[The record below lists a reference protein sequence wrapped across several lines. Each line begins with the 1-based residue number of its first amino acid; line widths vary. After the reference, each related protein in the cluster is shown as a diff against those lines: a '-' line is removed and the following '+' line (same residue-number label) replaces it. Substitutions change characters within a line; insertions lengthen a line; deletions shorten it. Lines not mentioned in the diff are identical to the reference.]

1 MCWTARARR
10 NNPVPAAKRCPVRPQ
25 SGVAL
30 VIVLWML
37 SLLIVLAMGYSRMV
51 RTETGLTA
59 NLVRFNQARAMAEAG
74 VWQAV
79 SELLKPDSERQWR
92 ADGRPHS
99 FRLGAGRVNVR
110 IFDEG
115 GKIDLNTAGPELLY
129 GLLNAIELPEETG
142 LGLLQA
148 VLDWR
153 DPDNEARKHG
163 AEDADYQRLGYAY
176 GAKDGAF
183 NSVDEL
189 QRVMGFDYRIYRTL
203 APALTVYS
211 RQPGINPGTAPRAAL
226 LALPNIRPAEVDA
239 FIRAREQA
247 GAALPPLP
255 GVDSKYLSESAR
267 PVYSIMSEGTVGD
280 SRAGVQVTL
289 LMEYYFDRPYTIL
302 AWRESAGNP
311 PAERS

>member
-1 MCWTARARR
+1 MCWLARR
-10 NNPVPAAKRCPVRPQ
+10 RNKPVPAMNRSPAKAQ

-37 SLLIVLAMGYSRMV
+37 ALLIVLALGYSRMV
-51 RTETGLTA
+51 RTETSLTA
-59 NLVRFNQARAMAEAG
+59 NLVHFNQARAMAEAG

-79 SELLKPDSERQWR
+79 SELLKPDNAARWR

-99 FRLGAGRVNVR
+99 FPFGAGRVKVR
-110 IFDEG
+110 IEDEG
-115 GKIDLNTAGPELLY
+115 GRIDLNTARPELLY
-129 GLLNAIELPEETG
+129 GLLNAAELPEEAG
-142 LGLLQA
+142 LRLLQA

-183 NSVDEL
+183 NSVAEL
-189 QRVMGFDYRIYRTL
+189 QRVMGFDYRIYRAL

-211 RQPGINPGTAPRAAL
+211 GQPGINPKAAPRAAL

-239 FIRAREQA
+239 FLRAREA
-247 GAALPPLP
+247 GAGAPPP
-255 GVDSKYLSESAR
+255 RGVDAQYLSEAAS
-267 PVYSIMSEGTVGD
+267 PVYSITSEGMIGGA
-280 SRAGVQVTL
+280 RAALRVTL
-289 LMEYYFDRPYTIL
+289 LLEYYFDRPYTIL
-302 AWRESAGNP
+302 AWRESAGP
-311 PAERS
+311 GDTTAERG